1 MYLQKVLELVE
12 KEEMQ
17 LKIDYRPDHHHD
29 ETWQVR
35 IYPKNA
41 DGYFFGYY
49 DTLERA
55 CKKILQEMELL

>member
-1 MYLQKVLELVE
+1 MFLQKVLELVE

-17 LKIDYRPDHHHD
+17 LSIEFKPDHHAD
-29 ETWQVR
+29 ECWQVK

-55 CKKILQEMELL
+55 CKKILKEMDLL